1 MREADFKTAKPE
13 SPLQAVMSFKKVQSN
28 VIASCTCTAAN
39 SLSQYNNLLE
49 AVSRT
54 ITAQLWAQ
62 IRRFP
67 HLCNADQILGTH
79 R

>member
-1 MREADFKTAKPE
+1 MREADFKTAKTG
-13 SPLQAVMSFKKVQSN
+13 PLQAVMSFKKVQPN
-28 VIASCTCTAAN
+28 VIASTCTAEN

-54 ITAQLWAQ
+54 IIAQLSAQ

-67 HLCNADQILGTH
+67 HFSNVYQILGTH